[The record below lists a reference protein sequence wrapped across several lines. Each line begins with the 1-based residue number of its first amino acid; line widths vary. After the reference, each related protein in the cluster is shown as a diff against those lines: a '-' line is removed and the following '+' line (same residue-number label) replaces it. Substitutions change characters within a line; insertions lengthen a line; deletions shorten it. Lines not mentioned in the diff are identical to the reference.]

1 MSKIASLTLA
11 ALVALSLASC
21 GDDKKTSTP
30 APSQTPTAP
39 ISSTPTTPSTPAD
52 PTTAPSSGGEV
63 ERTKAQL
70 TKALLV
76 LADLPTGFSQEA
88 DDPSAPSDKPFS
100 SKDAKCKTLVKYL
113 NADVAPGSKVSV
125 ARSFSGGQEGPY
137 IDFGLDAM
145 GDSKKVLA
153 LQASY
158 RAAVRSCKK
167 ITMKFAGQGSSPMEV
182 REVSAPQFG
191 DDPFA
196 FRLTGIS
203 GPQEG
208 LEFTAAT
215 AGVND
220 VIVSVSILAGQPGEL
235 DGATEAAVG
244 KAKETLGGTKSG
256 T

>member
-1 MSKIASLTLA
+1 MSKIASFSLV

-30 APSQTPTAP
+30 APSPTPSAPTSSTPTAP
-39 ISSTPTTPSTPAD
+39 STPTVAPSTGGD
-52 PTTAPSSGGEV
+52 PVKRTT
-63 ERTKAQL
+63 AQL
-70 TKALLV
+70 TKALLE
-76 LADLPTGFSQEA
+76 LADLPSGFSLEPNDPA
-88 DDPSAPSDKPFS
+88 DESVNLFS
-100 SKDAKCKTLVKYL
+100 SKDARCKTLVKYL
-113 NADVAPGSKVSV
+113 NADQAPGSSASV

-153 LQASY
+153 LQTTY
-158 RAAVRSCKK
+158 RAAVKSCKK
-167 ITMKFAGQGSSPMEV
+167 ITMKFPGQGSSPMEV

-191 DDPFA
+191 DEPFA
-196 FRLTGIS
+196 FRLTGVS

-244 KAKETLGGTKSG
+244 KAKEVLGSTKSG

>member
-21 GDDKKTSTP
+21 GDDKKTGTP

-39 ISSTPTTPSTPAD
+39 ISSTPTTPAD
-52 PTTAPSSGGEV
+52 PTTAPSSGGQPV

-76 LADLPTGFSQEA
+76 LADLPSGLSVVPE
-88 DDPSAPSDKPFS
+88 DPSDASAKPFS

-113 NADVAPGSKVSV
+113 NADVAPGSTVSV
-125 ARSFSGGQEGPY
+125 TRSFSAGQEGPD
-137 IDFGLDAM
+137 IDYGLDAM
-145 GDSKKVLA
+145 GDAKKVLA
-153 LQASY
+153 LQSAY
-158 RAAVRSCKK
+158 RAAVNSCKK
-167 ITMKFAGQGSSPMEV
+167 VTLKVAGQGTSSMGVE
-182 REVSAPQFG
+182 EISAPKFG
-191 DDPFA
+191 EHPFA

-208 LEFTAAT
+208 GEATAAIT
-215 AGVND
+215 GVND
-220 VIVSVSILAGQPGEL
+220 VILSVFIYAGQPGEL
-235 DGATEAAVG
+235 DGATKLAVD
-244 KAKETLGGTKSG
+244 KAKKVLGGTKSG